1 MPDPVTPPPRPAVN
15 ILMYHQV
22 GDFRRPASHK
32 ACFCDTGRFR
42 SQMRFLARAGFRVI
56 GLDRALAGLFHGEPL
71 PRRPVV
77 LTFDDGTQDFHDHA
91 LPVLREHGY
100 PATVFPVSGLLGHR
114 AEFVTYRPVPWL
126 MSAET
131 LRAVHGAGIQVGS
144 HTVTHP
150 RLSRLDPDSA
160 GREIADSKAFLEDL
174 LGAPVDHFCYP
185 KGDYDVG
192 VRDRVREAGYRSA
205 LTTVRG
211 AANTAANPFEIP
223 RKAVSFGDNLIG
235 YAWKLH
241 FKHAQKRRA
250 TAR

>member
-1 MPDPVTPPPRPAVN
+1 
-15 ILMYHQV
+15 MYHQV

-32 ACFCDTGRFR
+32 ACFCDTRRFR
-42 SQMRFLARAGFRVI
+42 AQMRFLARMGYRVI
-56 GLDRALAGLFHGEPL
+56 GLDQALSGLFQGAAL

-77 LTFDDGTQDFHDHA
+77 LTFDDGTRDFHEHA
-91 LPVLREHGY
+91 LPILREHAY
-100 PATVFPVSGLLGHR
+100 PATVFPVSGLLGR
-114 AEFVTYRPVPWL
+114 SADFVTYRPVPRL

-131 LRAVHGAGIQVGS
+131 LRAVHDAGVQVGS

-150 RLSRLDPDSA
+150 RLTQLEPEA
-160 GREIADSKAFLEDL
+160 VGRELADSKAFLEDL

-185 KGDYDVG
+185 KGDYNER
-192 VRDRVREAGYRSA
+192 VRDQVRMAGYRSA

-241 FKHAQKRRA
+241 FKHAQKTRA
-250 TAR
+250 RQR

>member
-1 MPDPVTPPPRPAVN
+1 
-15 ILMYHQV
+15 MYHQV

-42 SQMRFLARAGFRVI
+42 SQMRFLARTGFRVI
-56 GLDRALAGLFHGEPL
+56 GLDQALAGLFYGAPL

-91 LPVLREHGY
+91 LPILRALGY
-100 PATVFPVSGLLGHR
+100 PATVFPVTGLLGR
-114 AEFVTYRPVPWL
+114 QADFVTYRPVPRL
-126 MSAET
+126 MSAAT
-131 LRAVHGAGIQVGS
+131 LRAVHDAGVRVGS
-144 HTVTHP
+144 HTVSHP
-150 RLSRLDPDSA
+150 RLTQLGPDA
-160 GREIADSKAFLEDL
+160 VTRELADSKAVLEDL

-185 KGDYDVG
+185 KGDYDER
-192 VRDRVREAGYRSA
+192 VRDQVRDAGYRSA

-235 YAWKLH
+235 YAWKLL
-241 FKHAQKRRA
+241 FKHAQKRRP
-250 TAR
+250 RPR